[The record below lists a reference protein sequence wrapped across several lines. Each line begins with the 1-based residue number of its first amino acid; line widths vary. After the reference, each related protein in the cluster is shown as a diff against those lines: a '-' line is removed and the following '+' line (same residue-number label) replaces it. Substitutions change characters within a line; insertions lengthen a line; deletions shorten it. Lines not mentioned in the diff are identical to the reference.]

1 MMSGVEQPW
10 KALGERYELV
20 EVVGRGA
27 MGEVWAARDTRLDR
41 LVAVKLLSSRIAFN
55 DSTRD
60 RFETETRAA
69 ARLNHPNVVS
79 VYDCGVHEG
88 VPFLVMELLPG
99 RTLADEFA
107 LGPLRPARA
116 RAVGVEV
123 LAALAASHRAGILHR
138 DIKPGNV
145 LLTAEGTAK
154 VADFGIAK
162 NIEGED
168 LTGTGIVLGTTA
180 YLAPERLAGQPASVE
195 SDVYAVGVLL
205 YEALAGRKAF
215 NADTPLGMW
224 HAIEQHEHPPL
235 AQAVP
240 GLDHSFASAVERAMA
255 KDPADRFTS
264 AAAMAELLRAGADT
278 DAHYNRTAPTD
289 SFTSTEVITPPGV
302 ARTEAL
308 DTPAR
313 TARFDEPAHRERLSQ
328 RRRVRRGLIAG
339 IAAALLVVVF
349 LALTRPSTSPSSDDP
364 ATTTI
369 APLPDALADA
379 LDALEAAVRS

>member
-55 DSTRD
+55 DSSRE
-60 RFETETRAA
+60 RFETEARAA

-79 VYDCGVHEG
+79 VYDCGEHEG
-88 VPFLVMELLPG
+88 VLFLVMELLPG

-107 LGPLRPARA
+107 LGPLHPARA

-145 LLTAEGTAK
+145 LLTAEGTVK

-168 LTGTGIVLGTTA
+168 LTGTGIVLGTAA

-195 SDVYAVGVLL
+195 SDVYAVGVVL

-215 NADTPLGMW
+215 NADTPLGML
-224 HAIEQHEHPPL
+224 HAIEHHEHPPL
-235 AQAVP
+235 AQVAP
-240 GLDHSFASAVERAMA
+240 GLDHSFVSAVERAMA

-264 AAAMAELLRAGADT
+264 AAAMAELLRAGTDT
-278 DAHYNRTAPTD
+278 DAHYNRTAPTET
-289 SFTSTEVITPPGV
+289 FASTEVIPPPGLGA

-313 TARFDEPAHRERLSQ
+313 TARFDELAHWESASP
-328 RRRVRRGLIAG
+328 RRRLIAG
-339 IAAALLVVVF
+339 IAAALLVVVL
-349 LALTRPSTSPSSDDP
+349 LALTRLGTSPSPDDP

-369 APLPDALADA
+369 APLPDALKDA
-379 LDALEAAVRS
+379 LDELEAAVRS